1 MIEVK
6 KDIFGYIGKT
16 AIVTGAAQGAGAG
29 IAKRFAENGA
39 NVVITYRTNRD
50 AGLKKVEEFQTLG
63 VKAAAYQLDQ
73 RDVDSIDTVIE
84 QIAKDFGSIDVLVN
98 NAGIYPHAV
107 NMEMTVEEWDDMLDT
122 NTRGMFFVS
131 RCVAKIMAKQ
141 KDGGAIVNIS
151 SINATY
157 PSDTLTH
164 YGISKAAD
172 EMMTRCL
179 AHDFGKLGVR
189 VNCVAPGLIDN
200 PMLDVYVPGWRESYC
215 ERAALGHLVEPED
228 IGDACVFLGS
238 KLSRSIT
245 GQVIT
250 VDAGVALAPLY
261 KWD

>member
-1 MIEVK
+1 MDGIK
-6 KDIFGYIGKT
+6 KDVLGYAGKT
-16 AIVTGAAQGAGAG
+16 VVITGAAQGAGAG
-29 IAKRFAENGA
+29 IAKRFAEIGA
-39 NVVITYRTNRD
+39 NVVITYRTNKD
-50 AGLKKVEEFQTLG
+50 AGLKKVEEFKALG
-63 VKAAAYQLDQ
+63 VKAAAYELDQ
-73 RDVDSIDTVIE
+73 RKVETIDGVVE
-84 QIAKDFGSIDVLVN
+84 QIVKDFGTIDVLVN

-107 NMEMTVEEWDDMLDT
+107 NMDMTVEDWDDMLDT

-131 RCVAKIMAKQ
+131 RSVAKVMAGQ

-151 SINATY
+151 SINATF

-189 VNCVAPGLIDN
+189 VNCVAPGLIEN

-215 ERAALGHLVEPED
+215 ERAALGKLVEPED
-228 IGDACVFLGS
+228 IGDACIFLGS
-238 KLSRSIT
+238 VLAKSVT
-245 GQVIT
+245 GQVLT
-250 VDAGVALAPLY
+250 VDSGIELAPLY